1 MHIQQQFI
9 RYTAVGLASNSL
21 AYVLYLGLT
30 SAGVGHKLAMS
41 LIYGASVLQT
51 FFFNKKWAFQFGGAV
66 SPALARYVTAY
77 ALGYIINFLALW
89 LLVDV
94 AGFAHQWI
102 QAVMIVVVA
111 MMLFGVQRYWVFP
124 PDSKADMA

>member
-1 MHIQQQFI
+1 MRIQQQFV
-9 RYTAVGLASNSL
+9 RYATVGLASNGL

-30 SAGVGHKLAMS
+30 SVGVGHKLAMS
-41 LIYGASVLQT
+41 LIYGASALQT
-51 FFFNKKWAFQFGGAV
+51 FFFNKKWAFQFSGAM
-66 SPALARYVTAY
+66 SPALARYVIVY

-111 MMLFGVQRYWVFP
+111 MILFGVQRYWVFP